1 MLVDHFGIPQLRD
14 FASRSEQV
22 SSSVRVDDLLRLAE
36 LLHPDGGLA
45 DDLSGP
51 QGSGHEPGN
60 KEGNKEGQQE
70 LDVRIEFLGGK
81 HSFPEIKG
89 HVAGSL
95 DIFCQRCL
103 GALKWPVDLDFRLVV
118 VASEADFDEVAEPF
132 DTVIA
137 GEHGIKLTE
146 VIEDELLSSLPLAPM
161 HEDLASCE
169 TSIGVKFTDMDNESS
184 EFEAET
190 ETNRPFGDLA
200 SLLKAGDSADS
211 SE

>member
-22 SSSVRVDDLLRLAE
+22 SSSVRVDDLPRLAE

-45 DDLSGP
+45 DNLSGP
-51 QGSGHEPGN
+51 KGSGHES
-60 KEGNKEGQQE
+60 GNKEGQQE
-70 LDVRIEFLGGK
+70 LDVRIEFLGGMQ
-81 HSFPEIKG
+81 SFPEIKG
-89 HVAGSL
+89 HVVGSL
-95 DIFCQRCL
+95 EIFCQRCL

-132 DTVIA
+132 DTVVA
-137 GEHGIKLTE
+137 GEHGIKLAE

-169 TSIGVKFTDMDNESS
+169 TSIGVKFTDIDNESS